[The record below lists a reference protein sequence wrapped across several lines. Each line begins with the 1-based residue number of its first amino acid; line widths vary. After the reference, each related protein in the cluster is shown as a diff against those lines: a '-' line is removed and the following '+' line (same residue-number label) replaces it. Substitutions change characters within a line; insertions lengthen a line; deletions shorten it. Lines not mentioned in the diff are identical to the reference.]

1 MCIAPRKVG
10 PGGAAIRH
18 EQRVMDEGRVTDDI
32 CDGGKGV
39 ARREHDRAL
48 EPAELERLTV
58 REEVVPQRAV
68 FGKAIREVVE
78 RLPEALDVDHTF
90 ADRGRRPRYILQ
102 IAGCRE
108 MVRVRVCI

>member
-1 MCIAPRKVG
+1 MSTAPGKVG

-58 REEVVPQRAV
+58 REEVVPQRSV
-68 FGKAIREVVE
+68 CGKAVREVVE
-78 RLPEALDVDHTF
+78 RLPEALDLHHTF
-90 ADRGRRPRYILQ
+90 ADCGRRPRYILQ
-102 IAGCRE
+102 VAC
-108 MVRVRVCI
+108 C